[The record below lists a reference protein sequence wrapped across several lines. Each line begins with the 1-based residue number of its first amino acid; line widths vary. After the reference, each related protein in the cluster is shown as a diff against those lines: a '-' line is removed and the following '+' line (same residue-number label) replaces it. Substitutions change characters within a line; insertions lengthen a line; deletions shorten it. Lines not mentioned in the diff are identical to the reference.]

1 MRELQGI
8 LRLVSSRVVAVRR
21 ARDRSSLLGRVAV
34 LIVVAGLA
42 AWGRV
47 SVGAAAHSLS
57 GSLAEAQLIRSTGL
71 GRGVVVNYDGV
82 YMTADDGAHWVN
94 VTPPSMRTQPILLN
108 HTFGIASFGADRVWL
123 LVSANAGYGTRLVY
137 TWDAG
142 KSWRTTPL
150 VAGPT
155 GLPSSF
161 LPGDANPMTP
171 TFLNAKDGW
180 ILAGSLPGDRGSLFR
195 TRDGGVQWSFVARA
209 LFRGSVVF
217 ATQTDAWGITAPTW
231 TNVGT
236 IKKDG
241 GVLYHSTDGG
251 VTWRRV
257 QLPPIST
264 YSATQSTF
272 GLPIF
277 FDSRNGVVA
286 GRLYDTATSAQPVV
300 VYSTHDGGL
309 TWQGRVAPQTAA
321 TRSYQQGFFS
331 VPFAASS
338 PTRWAMYAGSTLYT
352 TSDGGLKWTTVHP
365 QLPKA
370 IAAVDEL
377 DSARATA
384 MWAQANGHTGNIYPP
399 YLLRSLNGGRT
410 WSMLSP

>member
-1 MRELQGI
+1 MRS
-8 LRLVSSRVVAVRR
+8 RLVALRR
-21 ARDRSSLLGRVAV
+21 GRDRSSLAGRVAV
-34 LIVVAGLA
+34 IITVAGLA
-42 AWGRV
+42 ACGNCV
-47 SVGAAAHSLS
+47 STGAAAHSLS
-57 GSLAEAQLIRSTGL
+57 GSVAEAQLILSTGL

-82 YMTADDGAHWVN
+82 YTTADDGAHWVN

-142 KSWRTTPL
+142 KRWRTTPL
-150 VAGPT
+150 VPGPS
-155 GLPSSF
+155 GAPSSF

-171 TFLNAKDGW
+171 TFLNANDGW
-180 ILAGSLPGDRGSLFR
+180 ILAGLGPENRGGLFR
-195 TRDGGVQWSFVARA
+195 TRDGGAHWSFVARTP
-209 LFRGSVVF
+209 FQGSVVF
-217 ATQTDAWGITAPTW
+217 ATQTDGWGITAPTW
-231 TNVGT
+231 TNAGT
-236 IKKDG
+236 VKKDG
-241 GVLYHSTDGG
+241 GVLYNSTDGG

-264 YSATQSTF
+264 YRAARATF

-286 GRLYDTATSAQPVV
+286 GRLYDTGTGAQPVV
-300 VYSTHDGGL
+300 VYSTHGGL
-309 TWQGRVAPQTAA
+309 TWQGRLAPQTAA
-321 TRSYQQGFFS
+321 TRRYQQGFFT

-338 PTRWAMYAGSTLYT
+338 RTHWAMYAGSTLYIT
-352 TSDGGLKWTTVHP
+352 IDAGLKWTTVHP
-365 QLPKA
+365 KLPKA
-370 IAAVDEL
+370 IAAVDYL
-377 DSARATA
+377 DSARPTA

-399 YLLRSLNGGRT
+399 YLLRSVNGGRT